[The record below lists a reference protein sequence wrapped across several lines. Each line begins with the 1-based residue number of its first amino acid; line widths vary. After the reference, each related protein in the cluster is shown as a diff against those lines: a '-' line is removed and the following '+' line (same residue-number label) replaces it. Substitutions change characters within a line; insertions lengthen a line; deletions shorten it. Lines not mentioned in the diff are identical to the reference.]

1 MGYWSENIYGNDNA
15 MDLLIDIELLFEE
28 RKEPRDIISEMMK
41 KYCNNDDAIL
51 VISDFELF
59 VFGEIMQSSKVIESV
74 DRLIGK
80 IDDWDNPE
88 KRVCELLEFK
98 SKIMYYQIFTSLKKL
113 STQISAN
120 ATRTEKEI
128 SDWLYEKGSLDI
140 FNIFNR

>member
-15 MDLLIDIELLFEE
+15 MDLLIDIESLFKEK
-28 RKEPRDIISEMMK
+28 KEPRDIISEMME
-41 KYCNNDDAIL
+41 KYCRNDDSIL
-51 VISDFELF
+51 VIADFELF
-59 VFGEIMQSSKVIESV
+59 VFGEIMQLSKVLESA
-74 DRLIGK
+74 DRLIEK

-88 KRVCELLEFK
+88 KRAFELLEFK

-120 ATRTEKEI
+120 VTRTEKEI

-140 FNIFNR
+140 FNIF